1 MKVSPFDRRMWPF
14 LITGFGMYLGL
25 TVALMT
31 VGFLLQDRMHL
42 TVGETGRASGLVLL
56 AAAGMVVIVQAVVVP
71 RLGWPP
77 ARFMRLGTALMTL
90 GALVTAIAPNQP
102 LLAVGF
108 AVLGTG
114 LGFGLPGVMAAPTL
128 LATRE
133 EQGAVAGLVSAG
145 TALTF
150 VVGPIVGSGLY
161 EIAPTLPYALVTV
174 LLSALTIFTFV
185 HPAVRQTSAVA
196 ANGAPDPGTAEEPR
210 PANTPT

>member
-114 LGFGLPGVMAAPTL
+114 LGFGLPGVMPCWPPAKSKARWPDSSVPAP
-128 LATRE
+128 R
-133 EQGAVAGLVSAG
+133 
-145 TALTF
+145 
-150 VVGPIVGSGLY
+150 
-161 EIAPTLPYALVTV
+161 
-174 LLSALTIFTFV
+174 
-185 HPAVRQTSAVA
+185 
-196 ANGAPDPGTAEEPR
+196 
-210 PANTPT
+210 